1 MERERYEYNREKVIR
16 CLIRSFDFQIRSII
30 TWAGFF
36 YTSLILL
43 NLLCV
48 IVLCVVA
55 MVRGCYSYR
64 YIPFTS
70 ICVCNMP
77 IQVLYLFC

>member
-1 MERERYEYNREKVIR
+1 MNITERKVIH

-43 NLLCV
+43 NLSCV
-48 IVLCVVA
+48 IALCVVA
-55 MVRGCYSYR
+55 MVCGSL
-64 YIPFTS
+64 F
-70 ICVCNMP
+70 
-77 IQVLYLFC
+77 IQVHTPYKYLWL